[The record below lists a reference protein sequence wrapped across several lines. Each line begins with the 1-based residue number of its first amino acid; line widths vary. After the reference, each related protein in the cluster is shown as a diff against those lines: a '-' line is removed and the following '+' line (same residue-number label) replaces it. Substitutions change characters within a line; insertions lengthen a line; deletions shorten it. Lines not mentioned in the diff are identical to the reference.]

1 MRFLALTIMLI
12 VTKETLSKSDFSIDV
27 DGDVSSGNFEA
38 DCTFID
44 KVKKVS
50 RRLKMSSESLDDEQL
65 KVALTRPEAST
76 TNRFRTNTNT
86 KAPTKPSPK
95 IENKG
100 RRIKGTNKSDGISH
114 QTANQIKTDI
124 NNQENKTENNIGQE
138 KHQHKTDPNN
148 QQTIKQLKDQSK
160 SEKSTDD
167 NLLNTTL
174 SNISQSQPSP
184 YPPSS
189 GVIPSSPLLLDS
201 CQYLDLTLLQDTC
214 DPGFAADFH
223 LSSSTLHQVGFC
235 HLMLQN
241 ATFCFHNFYLRFLR
255 LKHVGPL
262 ATQFVNC

>member
-1 MRFLALTIMLI
+1 MVSSSSPSKSNKTSQILMRFLALTIMLI

-167 NLLNTTL
+167 NLRNTTL
-174 SNISQSQPSP
+174 SNVSQSQPSP
-184 YPPSS
+184 
-189 GVIPSSPLLLDS
+189 SSPILLDS
-201 CQYLDLTLLQDTC
+201 CQYLDLTLLKDTC
-214 DPGFAADFH
+214 GPGFAADFH

-235 HLMLQN
+235 HLILQN
-241 ATFCFHNFYLRFLR
+241 ITFRFHNFLLFF
-255 LKHVGPL
+255 KD
-262 ATQFVNC
+262 